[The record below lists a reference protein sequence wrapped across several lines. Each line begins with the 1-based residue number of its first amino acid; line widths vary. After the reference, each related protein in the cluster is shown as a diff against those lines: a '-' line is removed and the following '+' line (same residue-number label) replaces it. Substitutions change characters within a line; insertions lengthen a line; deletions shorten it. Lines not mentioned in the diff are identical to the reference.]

1 MSNTIPGGSTTTT
14 AGSTV
19 DVSARTAL
27 EAMNSILALVGNSP
41 ATDYD
46 STTNL
51 DIVLVRQVLEETSLE
66 VQEDSWHFNRELE
79 IELTPNGSDEVVLS
93 EQFTTSGYTPADIAR
108 IDFIAKKNCGKD
120 ITVRGGKAYDRK
132 DHTYEFGSS
141 IYADVVWYL
150 PWSDLPNDIRYYI
163 TVRAARKFAARRIGS
178 DLIDQM
184 LREQEGVAY
193 TRARGAEMDRG
204 DYNALKGN
212 PVLRRGSVW
221 R

>member
-1 MSNTIPGGSTTTT
+1 M
-14 AGSTV
+14 ADETV
-19 DVSARTAL
+19 AITARTSL

-41 ATDYD
+41 ATDYN
-46 STTNL
+46 STSDL
-51 DIVLVRQVLEETSLE
+51 DVILVRQVIEETSLE
-66 VQEDSWHFNRELE
+66 VQEDSWQFNRELE

-93 EQFTTSGYTPADIAR
+93 EAFTATGYTPSEIAR

-120 ITVRGGKAYDRK
+120 IIIRGGKAYDRV
-132 DHTYEFGSS
+132 DHTYEFTSS

-150 PWSDLPNDIRYYI
+150 PWLDIPNDLRYYI

-178 DLIDQM
+178 DLIDAM

-204 DYNALKGN
+204 DYNALKNN
-212 PVLRRGSVW
+212 PVLRRSRRW

>member
-1 MSNTIPGGSTTTT
+1 M
-14 AGSTV
+14 ADETV
-19 DVSARTAL
+19 AITARTSL

-41 ATDYD
+41 ATDYN
-46 STTNL
+46 STTDL
-51 DIVLVRQVLEETSLE
+51 DVILVRQVIEETSLE

-79 IELTPNGSDEVVLS
+79 IELTPNGSDEVVLT
-93 EQFTTSGYTPADIAR
+93 EQFTVTGYTPNEMAR

-132 DHTYEFGSS
+132 NHTYEFGASL
-141 IYADVVWYL
+141 YADVVWYL
-150 PWSDLPNDIRYYI
+150 PWTDLPNDVRYYI

-178 DLIDQM
+178 ELIDAM

-204 DYNALKGN
+204 DYNALKNN
-212 PVLRRGSVW
+212 PVIRRKGVW

>member
-1 MSNTIPGGSTTTT
+1 M
-14 AGSTV
+14 ADETV
-19 DVSARTAL
+19 AITARTSL

-41 ATDYD
+41 ATDYN
-46 STTNL
+46 STTDL
-51 DIVLVRQVLEETSLE
+51 DVILVRQVIEETSLE

-79 IELTPNGSDEVVLS
+79 IELTPNGSDEVVLT
-93 EQFTTSGYTPADIAR
+93 EQFTVTGYTPNEMAR
-108 IDFIAKKNCGKD
+108 IDFVAKKNCGKD

-132 DHTYEFGSS
+132 NHTYEFGASL
-141 IYADVVWYL
+141 YADVVWYL
-150 PWSDLPNDIRYYI
+150 PWTDLPNDVRYYI

-178 DLIDQM
+178 ELIDAM

-204 DYNALKGN
+204 DYNALKNN
-212 PVLRRGSVW
+212 PVIRRKGVW